1 MHTSYEGLTRNI
13 FEKCYVSKLKLLR
26 VTYSF
31 HHLEKFW
38 IGHIYA
44 LAILDNGFPFGGQA
58 GDGECHGDAVIHMAM
73 DLGARKREA
82 SFDDHAVIGRGY
94 VTAHSLKVF
103 SDCSDPVG
111 LLYLQFGSILDDGC
125 AFCMGSHNCEDG
137 DLIDQGRDD
146 VPLYRS
152 AFQMTGAD

>member
-1 MHTSYEGLTRNI
+1 
-13 FEKCYVSKLKLLR
+13 
-26 VTYSF
+26 
-31 HHLEKFW
+31 
-38 IGHIYA
+38 
-44 LAILDNGFPFGGQA
+44 
-58 GDGECHGDAVIHMAM
+58 M
-73 DLGARKREA
+73 DQMCIR
-82 SFDDHAVIGRGY
+82 DRGY

-152 AFQMTGAD
+152 PFQMTGADQDVRASFAPQEGLIYTGNILSLIHI

>member
-1 MHTSYEGLTRNI
+1 MQFTHQFFRFYTGTFLIMHTSYEGLTRNI

-58 GDGECHGDAVIHMAM
+58 GDG
-73 DLGARKREA
+73 LR
-82 SFDDHAVIGRGY
+82 
-94 VTAHSLKVF
+94 
-103 SDCSDPVG
+103 
-111 LLYLQFGSILDDGC
+111 
-125 AFCMGSHNCEDG
+125 
-137 DLIDQGRDD
+137 
-146 VPLYRS
+146 
-152 AFQMTGAD
+152 

>member
-58 GDGECHGDAVIHMAM
+58 GDGECMAM
-73 DLGARKREA
+73 R
-82 SFDDHAVIGRGY
+82 
-94 VTAHSLKVF
+94 
-103 SDCSDPVG
+103 
-111 LLYLQFGSILDDGC
+111 
-125 AFCMGSHNCEDG
+125 
-137 DLIDQGRDD
+137 
-146 VPLYRS
+146 
-152 AFQMTGAD
+152 